1 MLQEPKRRFTRDAA
15 GRVLIGIT
23 HGGHVLADDS
33 GDAEELA
40 GSQEGIVAAAPA
52 IAEDSSTTPFG
63 YMFADLAAAFPAKH
77 LPNNDPVAIVSA
89 LKALGAA
96 MVEDPPPAADPLE
109 PEGNSTIPPVY
120 TYWGQFIDHDLT
132 ANTDRDSAI
141 SDITR
146 TDLAPLEPDDVARD
160 LRNLRQ
166 PALNLDSVYG
176 DGPTF
181 DPSAPTEAGGF
192 YDGIKLKVG
201 TVATEPSD
209 PSDEIN
215 GVRIPPDDD
224 LQRDL
229 PRVDKLAQIGD
240 GRNDE
245 NLIIAQFH
253 LAFLRFHNAAVDWVK
268 ANEPAYDD
276 DQKVFER
283 ARELTRWHY
292 QWLVVHDYLK
302 TVTTAGTA
310 DEILL
315 GGNVVFEPEDEVFM
329 PLEFSVAAYRFGHS
343 MVRAVYDYNRNFGRP
358 GNNFQPSA
366 SFNLLF
372 TFTGNGRPAPFF
384 GATDVLPFNW
394 IIEWDRFIDKGSSF
408 PDRFARRID
417 TRLAPPLR
425 DLTKEGNDPA
435 LVQAIREILKRLAT
449 RNLLRGYLLAMPT
462 GQAVAEALGVAP
474 LTEDELR
481 QDNNPVLNDA
491 LEAGGFLEATPLW
504 FYVLKEAEVRAN
516 GNSLGEVGS
525 RIVCETIIGQ
535 IRNDTGSYLAVS
547 PGTWS
552 PDEGVRLPD
561 DGLIVT
567 IGDFLRFAGV
577 MT

>member
-23 HGGHVLADDS
+23 HGGHVLAEESDN
-33 GDAEELA
+33 AEELA
-40 GSQEGIVAAAPA
+40 GSQEGIVAAAPS
-52 IAEDSSTTPFG
+52 IAEDASTTPFG
-63 YMFADLAAAFPAKH
+63 YLFGDLAAAFPAKH
-77 LPNNDPVAIVSA
+77 LPNNDPVAMVAA
-89 LKALGAA
+89 LKELGAA
-96 MVEDPPPAADPLE
+96 MVEDPPPASDPLE
-109 PEGNSTIPPVY
+109 PEGNSTIPPIY

-146 TDLAPLEPDDVARD
+146 PDLTPLQPDDVARD

-181 DPSAPTEAGGF
+181 DPSAPTEAADF

-201 TVATEPSD
+201 TVATEPAD
-209 PSDEIN
+209 QIN

-302 TVTTAGTA
+302 TVTMAGTA

-315 GGNVVFEPEDEVFM
+315 GGNGLFEPDGEVFM

-358 GNNFQPSA
+358 GNNFQPNA
-366 SFNLLF
+366 AFNLLF

-384 GATDVLPFNW
+384 GTTDVLPFNW

-408 PDRFARRID
+408 PDQFARRID

-425 DLTKEGNDPA
+425 DLTKEGNDPE

-462 GQAVAEALGVAP
+462 GQAVAEAIGAAP
-474 LTEDELR
+474 LSEDELT

-491 LEAGGFLEATPLW
+491 LAEGGFLEATPLW

-525 RIVCETIIGQ
+525 RIVCETIVGQ
-535 IRNDTGSYLAVS
+535 IRNDTGSYLAVE

-561 DGLIVT
+561 GGLIVT
-567 IGDFLRFAGV
+567 VGDFLRFAGV
-577 MT
+577 LV